1 MRFDVQY
8 RPSYALALVHL
19 EPGETVLAE
28 GGSMSAQ
35 GHPCKGRD
43 TRREKGR
50 WCPRWSGV
58 GLQAN
63 GGGRVFFPEP
73 FHCARPRGEV
83 TFAPTLTGDIVVH
96 ELESRDE
103 VYLQSTAFLCS
114 EESIQLDTKWG
125 GAKTFF
131 GGEGLVML
139 RASGEGSLAFN
150 AFGGVTCIDVDGS
163 YTVDTGHI
171 VAFEGSLSFRVGR
184 FAGGWRQFLFGG
196 EGLVCHFSGRGKLW
210 IQSRN
215 PHAFG
220 QFIGP
225 LLPMREN

>member
-8 RPSYALALVHL
+8 RPSYALALVQL
-19 EPGETVLAE
+19 EAGETVVAE
-28 GGSMSAQ
+28 SGSMVSKDTHVKVETRA
-35 GHPCKGRD
+35 GKKGD
-43 TRREKGR
+43 GVLGGLM
-50 WCPRWSGV
+50 SGFKRMV
-58 GLQAN
+58 AGES
-63 GGGRVFFPEP
+63 FFQNR
-73 FHCARPRGEV
+73 FTAHDRAGEV

-96 ELESRDE
+96 TLESRDE
-103 VYLQSTAFLCS
+103 LYMQSTAFLCS
-114 EESIQLDTKWG
+114 EESVQLDTKWG

-139 RASGEGSLAFN
+139 RATGQGALAFN
-150 AFGGVTCIDVDGS
+150 AFGGVTVIDVDGS

-171 VAFEGSLSFRVGR
+171 VAFEGTLSFRVGR
-184 FAGGWRQFLFGG
+184 FAGGWRQFIFGG
-196 EGLVCHFSGRGKLW
+196 EGLVCHFSGKGKLW

-220 QFIGP
+220 QVIGP